1 MSGCRN
7 FAASLDAF
15 ADGELSPEKAIE
27 VEAHLLECRVCS
39 ERLELGQAM
48 RHSLRSAV
56 REAAVPSDAFRERIA
71 ASLRA
76 ERAREHVASQ
86 HEAAA
91 RRGGMLS
98 WGTILPM
105 AAAAGAVLTFSAL
118 TEKTPARPQASNA
131 STEARASVTPDVLS
145 PEQIL
150 DQFVDYHVNPG
161 TPTITEPMLLRQLD
175 PEVGVPVRFPELAKN
190 YGARWEGG
198 DVVRLPLRGLNA
210 ASLRFQLDGH
220 RVTLYVYNSERV
232 PIQRRLR
239 ERSSYREP
247 VYVGYKRGYAIAAT
261 ERRGVGYAVATD
273 LSDLESAELVA
284 SLH

>member
-1 MSGCRN
+1 MSTCRN
-7 FAASLDAF
+7 FSASLDAY
-15 ADGELSPEKAIE
+15 ADGELSPEKSIE
-27 VEAHLLECRVCS
+27 IDAHLMECRVCT
-39 ERLELGQAM
+39 ERLELGQAT
-48 RHSLRSAV
+48 RLSLRTAV
-56 REAAVPSDAFRERIA
+56 HAAAAPSDAFRKRLE

-76 ERAREHVASQ
+76 ERIREAES
-86 HEAAA
+86 HEHEVAA

-118 TEKTPARPQASNA
+118 SEKTPNGPQASA
-131 STEARASVTPDVLS
+131 PKTEARATVTPDVLN

-161 TPTITEPMLLRQLD
+161 TPAIMEPKLLRQLD
-175 PEVGVPVRFPELAKN
+175 PEVGVPVRFPELAKS
-190 YGARWEGG
+190 YGAHWEGG
-198 DVVRLPLRGLNA
+198 DVVRLPMRGLNA

-273 LSDLESAELVA
+273 LSDIESAELVA

>member
-1 MSGCRN
+1 MNGCRS
-7 FAASLDAF
+7 FSASLDAF

-27 VEAHLLECRVCS
+27 VEAHLLDCRVCT
-39 ERLELGQAM
+39 ERLELGQAT
-48 RHSLRSAV
+48 RVSLRNAV
-56 REAAVPSDAFRERIA
+56 REAALPSDAFRERIA
-71 ASLRA
+71 ASMRA
-76 ERAREHVASQ
+76 ERAREY
-86 HEAAA
+86 EAAHQESVA

-105 AAAAGAVLTFSAL
+105 AAAAGAVLTFSAFA
-118 TEKTPARPQASNA
+118 EKAPSPKATAAAR
-131 STEARASVTPDVLS
+131 TEARASVTPDVLS

-161 TPTITEPMLLRQLD
+161 TPAIMEPKLLRQLD

-247 VYVGYKRGYAIAAT
+247 VYVGYKRGYSIAAT
-261 ERRGVGYAVATD
+261 ERRGIGYAVATD

>member
-1 MSGCRN
+1 MNGCRG
-7 FAASLDAF
+7 FSASLDAF

-27 VEAHLLECRVCS
+27 VEAHLLDCRVCT
-39 ERLELGQAM
+39 ERVELGQAT
-48 RHSLRSAV
+48 RVSLRSAV
-56 REAAVPSDAFRERIA
+56 REAAVPSDAFRKRIA
-71 ASLRA
+71 ASMRA
-76 ERAREHVASQ
+76 ERAREY
-86 HEAAA
+86 EAAHQEAVA

-105 AAAAGAVLTFSAL
+105 AAAAGAVLTFSAFA
-118 TEKTPARPQASNA
+118 EKAPSPKATPAR
-131 STEARASVTPDVLS
+131 TEARASVTPDVLS

-161 TPTITEPMLLRQLD
+161 TPAIMEPKLLRQLD

-198 DVVRLPLRGLNA
+198 DVVRLPLRGLSA
-210 ASLRFQLDGH
+210 ASLRFRLDGH

-247 VYVGYKRGYAIAAT
+247 VYVGYKRGYSIAAT
-261 ERRGVGYAVATD
+261 ERRGVGYAIATD

>member
-1 MSGCRN
+1 MSGCRP
-7 FAASLDAF
+7 FTALLDVHV
-15 ADGELSPEKAIE
+15 DGELSPEKAIE
-27 VEAHLLECRVCS
+27 VDAHLAECRVCR
-39 ERLELGQAM
+39 ERVELELAT
-48 RHSLRSAV
+48 RVSLRTAV
-56 REAAVPSDAFRERIA
+56 HAAAVPSDAFRERIA

-76 ERAREHVASQ
+76 ERARERAVTQ
-86 HEAAA
+86 QEATA

-105 AAAAGAVLTFSAL
+105 AAAAGVVLTFNAVS
-118 TEKTPARPQASNA
+118 EKTPNGPVAATTA
-131 STEARASVTPDVLS
+131 TEARASVTPAVLS

-161 TPTITEPMLLRQLD
+161 TPAIMEPKLLRQLD
-175 PEVGVPVRFPELAKN
+175 PEVGVPVRFPELAN

-198 DVVRLPLRGLNA
+198 DVVRLPLGGLNA

-220 RVTLYVYNSERV
+220 RVTLYVYNSERM

-247 VYVGYKRGYAIAAT
+247 VYVGYKRGYSIAAT

>member
-1 MSGCRN
+1 MSGCRP
-7 FAASLDAF
+7 FAALLDVYV
-15 ADGELSPEKAIE
+15 DGELSPEKAIE
-27 VEAHLLECRVCS
+27 VDAHLSECGVCTERV
-39 ERLELGQAM
+39 RLEQAT
-48 RHSLRSAV
+48 RVSLRTAV
-56 REAAVPSDAFRERIA
+56 RAAATPSDAFRERIA

-76 ERAREHVASQ
+76 ERARELQVTQ
-86 HEAAA
+86 QEATA

-98 WGTILPM
+98 WSTILPM
-105 AAAAGAVLTFSAL
+105 AAAAGAVLTFNAV
-118 TEKTPARPQASNA
+118 TEKTPSPAASA
-131 STEARASVTPDVLS
+131 TATEARASVTPDVLS

-161 TPTITEPMLLRQLD
+161 TPAIMEPKLLRQLD
-175 PEVGVPVRFPELAKN
+175 PEVGVPVRFPELGN

-247 VYVGYKRGYAIAAT
+247 VYVGYKRGYSIAAT

-273 LSDLESAELVA
+273 LSDIESAELVA

>member
-1 MSGCRN
+1 MSQCRP
-7 FAASLDAF
+7 FAALLDVY

-27 VEAHLLECRVCS
+27 VDAHLAECGVCAERVELE
-39 ERLELGQAM
+39 QAT
-48 RHSLRSAV
+48 RRSLRTAV
-56 REAAVPSDAFRERIA
+56 RAAAVPSDAFRERIA

-76 ERAREHVASQ
+76 ERVRELEMTRQ
-86 HEAAA
+86 EAHA

-98 WGTILPM
+98 WSTILPM
-105 AAAAGAVLTFSAL
+105 AAAAGAVLTFSAV
-118 TEKTPARPQASNA
+118 TEKTPSRPQTSATA
-131 STEARASVTPDVLS
+131 TEARASVTPDVLS

-161 TPTITEPMLLRQLD
+161 TPAITEPKLLRQLD
-175 PEVGVPVRFPELAKN
+175 PEVGVPVRFPELAN

-239 ERSSYREP
+239 ERSTYREP
-247 VYVGYKRGYAIAAT
+247 VYVGYKRGYSIAAT

-273 LSDLESAELVA
+273 LSDLETAELVA